1 MDNFLK
7 LYTTDGENLGET
19 PWEVYPRPLCKRNSF
34 LCLNGEWDF
43 TVTDGEEPQ
52 NYDRKII
59 VPFCPESLLSG
70 INKVFDEEKILWYQ
84 RFFTLPNDFLKDR
97 ILLNFGAVDQIC
109 EVFINGKSVGRHIG
123 GYEAFSFDITDYI
136 KDENV
141 ITLKVQDNLSN
152 FILPYGKQ
160 RKDRG
165 GMWYTSVSGIWQTVW
180 LESVPQKYIKGLK
193 INSDL
198 DSATITFDGI
208 ESGIVQLDGK
218 EYKIENSKVTLSPEV
233 KEYWTPENP
242 KLYNFTVCAGEDKIE
257 SYFALRTITLA
268 EHKGKKCLCLNGR
281 PYFFH
286 GILDQGYWSD
296 GLFTPASYEC
306 YEKDIKMLKSLGFN
320 MLRKHIKI
328 EPQLF
333 YYACDRLGIA
343 VFQDMVNNSDYSF
356 LRDTAL
362 PTVHLLRRNDKRL
375 HKNKE
380 SRAAFVNGMESTVKL
395 LYSHPSI
402 VEWTIFNE
410 GWGQFCADEMYD
422 KLKQLD
428 SSRLIDSASGWF
440 LQDKNDF
447 ESRHIYFRK
456 LKAVKTDKP
465 YFLSEFGGYA
475 YAVEDHIFNPKR
487 AFGYAIC
494 KTREDFVKRLRD
506 LYLKEVIPLVKKG
519 LCATV
524 YTQVSDVEDEING
537 VTTFDRAKL
546 KIKPEEFIDISE
558 KLKNALWE

>member
-1 MDNFLK
+1 MDKFIK
-7 LYTTDGENLGET
+7 LYTSHGENLGGT
-19 PWEVYPRPLCKRNSF
+19 PWNVYPRPLMKRDSF

-43 TVTDGEEPQ
+43 AVNNFEEPAR
-52 NYDRKII
+52 YDRKIT

-70 INKVFDEEKILWYQ
+70 VGEVFSEEKTLWY
-84 RFFTLPNDFLKDR
+84 RREFTLPEGFLR
-97 ILLNFGAVDQIC
+97 GRVLLHFGAVDQVC
-109 EVFINGKSVGRHIG
+109 EVFINGMKVGEHIG
-123 GYEAFSFDITDYI
+123 GYEAFSFDITDELE
-136 KDENV
+136 DENT
-141 ITLKVQDNLSN
+141 ITVKVRDNLSD

-160 RKDRG
+160 KRNRG
-165 GMWYTSVSGIWQTVW
+165 GMWYTPVSGIWQTVW
-180 LESVPQKYIKGLK
+180 LESVPEKYIKGVK
-193 INSDL
+193 IDSDL
-198 DSATITFDGI
+198 EGATITFDGI

-218 EYKIENSKVTLSPEV
+218 EYKIENSKATLSPEL

-257 SYFALRTITLA
+257 SYFALRTISA
-268 EHKGKKCLCLNGR
+268 QEHNGKKRLCLNGR

-333 YYACDRLGIA
+333 YYDCDRLGIA

-380 SRAAFVNGMESTVKL
+380 SRAAFIKGMESTVKS

-410 GWGQFCADEMYD
+410 GWGQFCADDMYD
-422 KLKQLD
+422 KLKRLD
-428 SSRLIDSASGWF
+428 SSRLVDSASGWF
-440 LQDKNDF
+440 LANKNDF

-456 LKAVKTDKP
+456 LRAVKSDKP

-475 YAVEDHIFNPKR
+475 YAVKNHIFNPNR
-487 AFGYAIC
+487 SFGYANC
-494 KTREDFVKRLRD
+494 KTREDFVKKLRN
-506 LYLKEVIPLVKKG
+506 LYLREVIPLVRKG

-537 VTTFDRAKL
+537 ITTYDRAEL
-546 KIKPEEFIDISE
+546 KIKPEEFTDISE
-558 KLKNALWE
+558 QLKNALWE